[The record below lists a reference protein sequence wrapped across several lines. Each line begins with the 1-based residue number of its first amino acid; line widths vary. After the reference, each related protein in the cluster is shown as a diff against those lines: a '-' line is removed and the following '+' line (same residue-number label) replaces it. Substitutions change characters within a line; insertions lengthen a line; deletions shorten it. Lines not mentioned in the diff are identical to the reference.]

1 MSLRS
6 SLKEPY
12 SIPAAPVEH
21 CFEVKKSKF
30 IARVVHVSGR
40 PMAMES
46 LAQAKLDYPDARHHC
61 WAYLIGP
68 PTQPISAAFSDD
80 GEPSGT
86 AGKPIVNVLNHRG
99 IGDIQVIVTRYFGG
113 IKLGAGGLVRAYSS
127 ATQQAI
133 ELLVTKVLVP
143 KIELTICCEYAFEPE
158 LRRFIETLQG
168 TIISTE
174 YEMDLALHVAIPV
187 AEKSALQV
195 FVAGRKG
202 LALLDPSAKMPGT

>member
-12 SIPAAPVEH
+12 SIPAGPVVN
-21 CFEVKKSKF
+21 CFEIKKSKF
-30 IARVVHVSGR
+30 IARVAHVSDR

-86 AGKPIVNVLNHRG
+86 AGKPILNVLNHRG
-99 IGDIQVIVTRYFGG
+99 IGDIQVVVIRYFGG

-143 KIELTICCEYAFEPE
+143 KIALTICCEYAFEPE
-158 LRRFIETLQG
+158 LRRFIEALQG
-168 TIISTE
+168 TIISTD
-174 YEMDLALHVAIPV
+174 YDMGLALHVAIPA
-187 AEKSALQV
+187 AEQSALQA

-202 LALLDPSAKMPGT
+202 LALLDPSFMSPET